1 MIMDKLFPLYN
12 YTETHSKRSKKYK
25 YSIRKEGAKYP
36 EIKKKIE
43 SIPKYSFLSFY
54 LLLFLTDCRIN

>member
-25 YSIRKEGAKYP
+25 YNIRKEGAKYS
-36 EIKKKIE
+36 EIKKKLKAFQNI
-43 SIPKYSFLSFY
+43 
-54 LLLFLTDCRIN
+54 LFLVFICYYFWLTVE